1 MPQTIVSIMGRL
13 SRKCNSFRV
22 MEKTVRKKTERDIWR
37 EVGWFGDE
45 GRHQLCPSQKLR
57 HLLAIVCPY

>member
-45 GRHQLCPSQKLR
+45 GKHCLHPS
-57 HLLAIVCPY
+57 